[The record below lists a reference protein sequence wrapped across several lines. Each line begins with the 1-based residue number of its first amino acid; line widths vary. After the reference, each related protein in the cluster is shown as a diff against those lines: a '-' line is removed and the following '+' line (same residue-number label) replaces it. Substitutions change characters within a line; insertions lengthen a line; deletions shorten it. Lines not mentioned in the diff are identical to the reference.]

1 MCDPIRVQVSSVAEL
16 RDKIRAYEVLFGK
29 EPRVRVRG
37 TISTS
42 SGDIAFLNSGADV
55 IAIGRTLR
63 EEGRFQFDVS
73 KNSDAKFDLSSK

>member
-16 RDKIRAYEVLFGK
+16 RDKIRAYDFGK